1 VFRELPERVLVA
13 LPSPP
18 IIAPS
23 GRDFYVVTCEHGG
36 NRIPVAYADLF
47 CGWQD
52 RLSTHRGFD
61 PGALRMARDL
71 AVALQAPLVA
81 STVSRLLVD
90 LNRSLSNPRVWS
102 QATRSLSP
110 SHKQAI
116 VARHYAPYRRRLT
129 RIVAAAAGAG
139 QRVVHLSSHSF
150 TPILDGQVRHADV
163 GLLYDPSRSGE
174 VAAAAS
180 WKAALAESAPAL
192 RVRRNY
198 PYQGRNDGLMSTL
211 RRCFPPDQYVGIEL
225 ELNQAFVLSRLRS
238 WRQLRRNVVMA
249 LQSALC

>member
-1 VFRELPERVLVA
+1 MFRELPERVLVA